1 MRLRRQTS
9 FFEELKRRNVFRV
22 GIAYLV
28 GSWLLLQV
36 IDVIGPIIHLPET
49 VARYVLF
56 LLAIGVFPALI
67 LAWAIEMT
75 AGGGTGQKLDRAIIV
90 ILVLA
95 VGLLLTDKFILQ
107 DQAAPPLTVET
118 SAGEYNPVAA
128 ETLQLPAGD
137 AQNSVAILPFVPMS
151 NGPDDD
157 YFSDGLTEEII
168 NALAQLPELLVTAR
182 TSAFHFKGRNVQV
195 GEIARQLGVDHIVE
209 GSVRRAGEQLRIT
222 AQLIRAKD
230 GFHLWSETYDRR
242 TEDTF
247 AVQEDIAEKIATA
260 LDVVMDDKQRARMRR
275 VGVRNVEA
283 YIAYQKGSEYF
294 EKAHGEGDIFSL
306 LRQGNQQ
313 FDRAIVLAPD
323 FHTAYLRRSDL
334 YAHTLLTHANGEL
347 SGNISQEDLDA
358 APLALKEGQLNA
370 IQSAGSSESRLA
382 SEFDMA
388 LTQGDWQGLSAR
400 SAHALGAAGCSPA
413 FWSHL
418 ASGAFGQADL
428 LRDAYARLTVCDPL
442 QALPWVHL
450 VHAYLWLGEPKR
462 TIETARGRL
471 QTTNHQW
478 VVSAYVRALAAE
490 GRPDEA
496 KQAINDL
503 LRYDDA
509 RLFSRTMLA
518 AQTGDAQTAR
528 ALQQEFLGKHGP
540 NDYFSLMMAAT
551 QGDRNEANSL
561 AGLIDGRPYGYM
573 TLMQAIYYCTCGAPF
588 DREAAPVFSSM
599 LEKSGLP
606 WPPASPIDFPLKDW

>member
-1 MRLRRQTS
+1 MRRRRQTS

-36 IDVIGPIIHLPET
+36 IDVVGPIIHLPET
-49 VARYVLF
+49 VAHYVLF
-56 LLAIGVFPALI
+56 LLAIGIFPALI
-67 LAWAIEMT
+67 LAWAFEMT
-75 AGGGTGQKLDRAIIV
+75 LEGGTGQKLDRAIIV

-95 VGLLLTDKFILQ
+95 VGFLLTDKFILQ

-128 ETLQLPAGD
+128 ETHQLAAGD
-137 AQNSVAILPFVPMS
+137 AQNSVAVLPFVPMS

-168 NALAQLPELLVTAR
+168 NSLAQLPELLVTAR

-247 AVQEDIAEKIATA
+247 AVQEDIAENIATA

-275 VGVRNVEA
+275 VGVHNVEA
-283 YIAYQKGSEYF
+283 YIAYQKGAEYF
-294 EKAHGEGDIFSL
+294 EKAHGEGDVFSL

-313 FDRAIVLAPD
+313 FNRAISLAPD
-323 FHTAYLRRSDL
+323 FHSAYLRRSDL
-334 YAHTLLTHANGEL
+334 YVHILMTHANGEL
-347 SGNISQEDLDA
+347 SGNISQEDLEA
-358 APLALKEGQLNA
+358 APLALKENQLNA
-370 IQSAGSSESRLA
+370 IQSADSSESRLA

-400 SAHALGAAGCSPA
+400 SAHALRTAGCSPA
-413 FWSHL
+413 FWSQL

-428 LRDAYARLTVCDPL
+428 LRDAYARVAACDPM
-442 QALPWVHL
+442 QARPWVHL

-462 TIETARGRL
+462 TIETARRRL
-471 QTTNHQW
+471 QTTNNQW

-509 RLFSRTMLA
+509 RLFSRAMLA

-599 LEKSGLP
+599 LKRSGLP